1 MQLNTIRHVTPSLT
15 DHLVADIMVK
25 YSEDE
30 MAEKTIPIVDDDV
43 YIGDMVEELLTKNG
57 YGVMRAF
64 SGTEASMLI
73 KDRSPDLILLDL
85 MLPGINGEDLLP
97 VLRHLPVI
105 VVSAKAAIADKVNL
119 LTSGAVDYITKPF
132 DTQELL
138 ARISFYRT
146 YRIA

>member
-1 MQLNTIRHVTPSLT
+1 MPSLT

-25 YSEDE
+25 YREAE
-30 MAEKTIPIVDDDV
+30 MAEKTILIVDDDV

-64 SGTEASMLI
+64 SGTEAAMLI
-73 KDRSPDLILLDL
+73 KNSSADLVLLDL

-97 VLRHLPVI
+97 LLKHMPVI
-105 VVSAKAAIADKVNL
+105 VVSAKAAVADKVNL